1 MARPG
6 ITYAEVEAAIS
17 SIIALGDNPTI
28 NRVRDKLG
36 TGSPNTI
43 LMHLNAWRAA
53 APVIAR
59 KAPEL
64 PADLQAALVAELE
77 RQAAK
82 ARAEPE
88 KQLLQ
93 AREEAAEL
101 AKSGEALEAMND
113 ELATENKSLAA
124 ESQRLGALAEERAS
138 ELQRLQL
145 ELTRERKTVEDV
157 RLQLAQEKNKTELG
171 AEKLALR
178 DTELAE
184 IKTELRE
191 TNQAKI
197 DAEKALAVAETKLV
211 ASTQQLAEKAA
222 QIERLES
229 QAAKT
234 AEANIAQTREKEAQ
248 HQAQIERMQTDFASR
263 IQAREK
269 ELMERI
275 QELRERESITSNQN
289 GLPQK
294 PEIKAR

>member
-6 ITYAEVEAAIS
+6 ITYPEVESAIHA
-17 SIIALGDNPTI
+17 IIAAGETPTI

-101 AKSGEALEAMND
+101 AKSGEALEAVND
-113 ELATENKSLAA
+113 ELATENKSLLA

-138 ELQRLQL
+138 ELQKLQL
-145 ELTRERKTVEDV
+145 ELTRERKTVEEV
-157 RLQLAQEKNKTELG
+157 RLQLAQEKNKTEIS

-197 DAEKALAVAETKLV
+197 AAEKSLAVTETKLT
-211 ASTQQLAEKAA
+211 ASLQQLAEKVA
-222 QIERLES
+222 QVERLEN
-229 QAAKT
+229 QVAKA
-234 AEANIAQTREKEAQ
+234 AEAHSAQLKEREAQ
-248 HQAQIERMQTDFASR
+248 HQAQVQAIQADFASR
-263 IQAREK
+263 LQAREM
-269 ELMERI
+269 ELGERI
-275 QELRERESITSNQN
+275 QELRETNILLKQ
-289 GLPQK
+289 PQ
-294 PEIKAR
+294 PKA

>member
-6 ITYAEVEAAIS
+6 ITYPEVEAAIHA
-17 SIIALGDNPTI
+17 IIAQGGNPTI

-43 LMHLNAWRAA
+43 LTHLNAWRAA

-77 RQAAK
+77 RQAAQ

-93 AREEAAEL
+93 AREEAADL
-101 AKSGEALEAMND
+101 AKAGEEMEAMND

-124 ESQRLGALAEERAS
+124 ESQRLGALSEERAS

-145 ELTRERKTVEDV
+145 ELTRERKTVEEV
-157 RLQLAQEKNKTELG
+157 RLQLAQEKNKTEIS

-178 DTELAE
+178 DIELAG

-197 DAEKALAVAETKLV
+197 AAEKSLAVTETKLA
-211 ASTQQLAEKAA
+211 ASVQQLAEKAA
-222 QIERLES
+222 QIDRMES
-229 QAAKT
+229 QIVKT
-234 AEANIAQTREKEAQ
+234 AEASSAQIKDKE
-248 HQAQIERMQTDFASR
+248 AQIERLNTQMQAMQADFASR
-263 IQAREK
+263 IQTREK
-269 ELMERI
+269 EFGDRI
-275 QELRERESITSNQN
+275 NELRETNSLLKGKKTHVD
-289 GLPQK
+289 
-294 PEIKAR
+294 